1 MDVRYDVTLDGQVV
15 GTALLPEHAEGR
27 VVARLNPL
35 PAFRA
40 VRDARRQLRDIHP
53 APLLPGRDLTEAE
66 MTGEEQALG
75 ALSPLK
81 LRLVDPRGVA
91 VPNASVALL
100 SGEPPRVRVR
110 FWRPAD
116 ALDDAYLGRLT
127 FVGTDERAVDAR
139 CARRY

>member
-1 MDVRYDVTLDGQVV
+1 VDVRYDVTLDGQVV
-15 GTALLPEHAEGR
+15 GTTLLPAHAEGC

-40 VRDARRQLRDIHP
+40 VRDARRQLRDIHR
-53 APLLPGRDLTEAE
+53 ATAAGRELTEAE
-66 MTGEEQALG
+66 MTGEERALG
-75 ALSPLK
+75 ALSQLE

-100 SGEPPRVRVR
+100 PGEPPRVRVR

-116 ALDDAYLGRLT
+116 ALDDRDPAG
-127 FVGTDERAVDAR
+127 
-139 CARRY
+139 